1 MLVALVVLLMIFSLI
16 ILSSASYNLGA
27 DRWEFVRKQALWMG
41 IGLVAALAIVF
52 ISYQNAARYA
62 WHLYGLTLLL
72 LFSVILFG
80 TDING
85 SQRWI
90 KLGSFQ
96 FQPSEL
102 AKLLLIVAFADFLSK
117 RQGKLER
124 FVDLVPC
131 FMFMAVPMS
140 LILIQ
145 PDLGTSLVLI
155 AVMFGMLLV
164 AGANKKILLSLVLGG
179 AAVVSTALIG
189 YFYWGLSLPLQ
200 DYQIMRLVIFFN
212 PDMDPAG
219 FGYQIRQS
227 LIAIGSGGLLGKGL
241 YNGSQVQLNFLPE
254 HHTDFI
260 FAVVGEE
267 LGFIGAAVLLLLF
280 MLLIFRAIRIA
291 LDARDV
297 FGSLIVMGITSMLLF
312 QVLVNVGMTIS
323 VMPITGLPLPFVSY
337 GGTSMLTNMMAL
349 GLLLNVH
356 IRRQTIMF

>member
-1 MLVALVVLLMIFSLI
+1 MTFSLI
-16 ILSSASYNLGA
+16 VLSSASANIGA
-27 DRWEFVRKQALWMG
+27 DRWDFVRKQALWMG
-41 IGLVAALAIVF
+41 IGLAAAIALVF
-52 ISYQNAARYA
+52 VSYQNAARYS
-62 WHLYGLTLLL
+62 WYLYGFTLLL
-72 LFSVILFG
+72 LLSVIVWG

-90 KLGSFQ
+90 KFGTFQ

-102 AKLLLIVAFADFLSK
+102 AKLLLIVTFADFLSK
-117 RQGKLER
+117 RYGKLNTIT
-124 FVDLVPC
+124 DLLPC
-131 FMFMAVPMS
+131 FLYMALPMA

-145 PDLGTSLVLI
+145 PDLGTSLVLV
-155 AVMFGMLLV
+155 AVMMGMLLI
-164 AGANKKILLSLVLGG
+164 AGANKKILLSLTVGG
-179 AAVVSTALIG
+179 FAIISTALAG
-189 YFYWGLSLPLQ
+189 YFFWGLSLPLQ

-227 LIAIGSGGLLGKGL
+227 LIAIGSGGLIGKGL

-267 LGFIGAAVLLLLF
+267 LGFIGAAALLLLF
-280 MLLIFRAIRIA
+280 MFLILRSIRIA

-297 FGSLIVMGITSMLLF
+297 FGSLIVMGIASMLLF